1 MKLQGM
7 AGKGSGKLG
16 SQVYA
21 ISGGEQIVRQYN
33 GEVTN
38 PSTDAQ
44 VETRSKFKL
53 LSQLAAAMAPV
64 IAIKKQGLVS
74 GRNQFMTI
82 NKENARFSD
91 DNASINLNKVQITKS
106 ARGLEDFMASRAS
119 GTKFAVAMIN
129 DVSGS
134 VDRMVFSMFKK
145 NLDGTLVLMDS
156 KVVSDAGND
165 GTFPVDMAFTTA
177 SVVIYAYGVKLTSAA
192 AQTAFGNMI
201 APSAE
206 QVAKLLTTSS
216 EAASASQVTK
226 TKACTILEGED
237 TGSSDSEEHFVVSVA
252 ASGNGSVSGG
262 GTYVAGQ
269 VATLTA
275 TPDAEASFVAWK
287 RGSASGAVLS
297 TNANYSFEVVEDIT
311 IVGVFQGGP
320 TPHYTI
326 SASVDPAGSGTISGT
341 GSKEE
346 GSTCVLIATP
356 AAGKRFLNWTENGQI
371 VATSFRYE
379 FVVDRAR
386 TLVAHIGD
394 IPASG
399 FSNMQYDNAAWN
411 SNKEGQDSG
420 NHPISGNFSTEETY
434 TKVGF
439 VQGDLNASAPQ
450 IGAQVTVTNVLT
462 DNDGA
467 LSGNLNVGNDTSYY
481 LVATNAVGGH
491 DEVVAVYQYRIAGNS
506 SI

>member
-1 MKLQGM
+1 M

-16 SQVYA
+16 SNVYA

-53 LSQLAAAMAPV
+53 LSQLAAAMSPV

-82 NKENARFSD
+82 NKGNARFSD

-106 ARGLEDFMASRAS
+106 SRGLEDFMASRS
-119 GTKFAVAMIN
+119 TGTAFAVAMLN
-129 DVSGS
+129 DVRSS
-134 VDRMVFSMFKK
+134 VDRMVYSMFKK
-145 NLDGTLVLMDS
+145 NLDGSLVLLDS
-156 KVVSDAGND
+156 KVVSDAGDD
-165 GTFPVDMAFTTA
+165 GSFPVDMLFTSA

-192 AQTAFGNMI
+192 SQTAFGNMI

-216 EAASASQVTK
+216 EAASGSQVTK
-226 TKACTILEGED
+226 TKACTILEGEV
-237 TGSSDSEEHFVVSVA
+237 TGASDDEEHFSVSVA

-287 RGSASGAVLS
+287 RGNASGAILS
-297 TNANYSFEVVEDIT
+297 TNANYSFEVTEDIT
-311 IVGVFQGGP
+311 IIGVFQGGP

-326 SASVDPAGSGTISGT
+326 SASVDPAGSGSVSGT

-346 GSTCVLIATP
+346 GTTCTLVATP
-356 AAGKRFLNWTENGQI
+356 AEGKRFLNWTENGTI
-371 VATSFRYE
+371 VSTSATYAFT
-379 FVVDRAR
+379 VQNAR
-386 TLVAHIGD
+386 TLVAHFGD

-399 FSNMQYDNAAWN
+399 FSNMRFNNAAWN
-411 SNKEGQDSG
+411 SNQEGQDTG
-420 NHPISGNFSTEETY
+420 NYPIAGNFSTEETY

-439 VQGDLNASAPQ
+439 VTGDLSASSPQ
-450 IGAQVTVTNVLT
+450 IGAQVSVTNVLT
-462 DNDGA
+462 DNNGV
-467 LSGNLNVGNDTSYY
+467 LSGQLSVSDDTSYY